1 MADNKTKDAMA
12 ESLKDLLQT
21 KTLNQI
27 TVAEI
32 TAKCGMN
39 RQSFYYHFK
48 DVYYLAE
55 YMFKNDIKN
64 ILDQNKDASWS
75 DLVGQFMM
83 YAVMNRDVIL
93 NTLAPVDS
101 EVLIYNLQLEIKNVM
116 NSVIGERQKKLGLT
130 LSKETCDTIAEV
142 YMYAISGELLNWFK
156 SGMSLDVSEDR
167 VKRMTFF
174 FTDLFDVMLQKAAEK
189 EKEGN

>member
-101 EVLIYNLQLEIKNVM
+101 EVLVYNLQLEIKNVM

-130 LSKETCDTIAEV
+130 LSKETCDIIAEV

-189 EKEGN
+189 EKEGI

>member
-12 ESLKDLLQT
+12 ESLKELLQT

-48 DVYYLAE
+48 DVYFLAE
-55 YMFKNDIKN
+55 YMFKNDIRN
-64 ILDQNKDASWS
+64 ILDANKGASWQE
-75 DLVGQFMM
+75 LIGQFTM
-83 YAVMNRDVIL
+83 YAVMNRDAIL

-101 EVLIYNLQLEIKNVM
+101 EVIIYNLQLEIKNVM
-116 NSVIGERQKKLGLT
+116 NSVIAERQKKLNLT
-130 LSKETCDTIAEV
+130 LSPETADAVAEV

-156 SGMSLDVSEDR
+156 GGMSLDVSEDR
-167 VKRMTFF
+167 IKRMTFF
-174 FTDLFDVMLQKAAEK
+174 FTDTFDLILQKAAEK
-189 EKEGN
+189 EKEGK

>member
-101 EVLIYNLQLEIKNVM
+101 EVLVYNLQLEIKNVM

-130 LSKETCDTIAEV
+130 LSKETCDIIAEV

-174 FTDLFDVMLQKAAEK
+174 FTDLFDVILQKAAEK